1 MICSDIVLLCML
13 FYIFFFLTNYKLL
26 KETDN
31 VFSLLD
37 SLQPMQYGQT
47 VRKFMLFRKVKV
59 KSNINE
65 DNPISNGIISHDSKR
80 RAALRIKEL
89 FFFFLFHLCHMFLC
103 LVKTTSSFTI
113 IIPQLLMS
121 ILFDQTI

>member
-89 FFFFLFHLCHMFLC
+89 FFFFF
-103 LVKTTSSFTI
+103 
-113 IIPQLLMS
+113 S
-121 ILFDQTI
+121 IFVTCFFAWLKQHPVSQ